1 MKKLLVLAVLALVLG
16 AVPVFAAG
24 DNFQVEVNVVPS
36 CVFTLT
42 NDINFGNLDVTSFG
56 TKTGLGSVTILCTS
70 GQLYQVA
77 LDNGQQPDGSGGR
90 QMSDGGIDVL
100 PYELYQEA
108 WPTTK
113 IWKSGT
119 DAMAYN
125 ATGNRDTST
134 VSCPGWSPCCPRP
147 RSGPISTWSRPR
159 IAGKRRHYAWLTR
172 TTIHM

>member
-1 MKKLLVLAVLALVLG
+1 MMREHMKKLLVLAVLALVLG

-125 ATGNRDTST
+125 ATGNRDTFT
-134 VSCPGWSPCCPRP
+134 VYGVLS
-147 RSGPISTWSRPR
+147 
-159 IAGKRRHYAWLTR
+159 WLESMLP
-172 TTIHM
+172 TTPVGTYLDMVTATYSW